1 MNNFLPIYKLLS
13 KKGRRIV
20 MVKKGIYKI
29 VFVQNNEIYEV
40 FAKSIFQSDLYG
52 FIEVEEYLF
61 DQNSQIVVDTSEEK
75 LKSELKGVKRSY
87 IPIGQIMR
95 IDEVEERGAAKIKK
109 NKGEKISSL
118 LGGGV
123 IDSLPKK

>member
-1 MNNFLPIYKLLS
+1 
-13 KKGRRIV
+13 